1 MRRFALLLA
10 TVSLAACGDDA
21 QETTD
26 DGFTTSGDP
35 MTSAATESTSSS
47 TMTTSPS
54 TSESTSVSTTDPGTT
69 ESSGTTMVDPTEGT
83 TMEDPTEGTTMEDPT
98 VGTTMEE
105 VTTSSSGDEGT
116 TMMETEGDPLG
127 SWADCF
133 ADDTACLGGETC
145 IIATDMDSLQ
155 GSFCTFTDCDD
166 VSDCAAAPPT
176 GTAATVCEDAGTDGI
191 AECYLSCAAG
201 ETCPDGMEC
210 WNAIACVWPETDW
223 TCPLSLYDQIG
234 LAEACDCG
242 CGLTD
247 PDCDDMSV
255 ESCEMCDNPG
265 SCSEEACPGTI
276 DALDNSICGV

>member
-1 MRRFALLLA
+1 MRRFALLMA
-10 TVSLAACGDDA
+10 TLSIAACGDDA
-21 QETTD
+21 QEPTD
-26 DGFTTSGDP
+26 DGFTSTGDS
-35 MTSAATESTSSS
+35 MTGASTEPTSSTTMMTAS
-47 TMTTSPS
+47 TTTSVS
-54 TSESTSVSTTDPGTT
+54 TSTTDPGTT
-69 ESSGTTMVDPTEGT
+69 ESSGTTMEDPTAGTTMEPTEGT
-83 TMEDPTEGTTMEDPT
+83 TMEDPTEGTTME
-98 VGTTMEE
+98 EA
-105 VTTSSSGDEGT
+105 TTSSSGNEGT

-155 GSFCTFTDCDD
+155 GSFCAFTDCSD
-166 VSDCAAAPPT
+166 VGDCAAAPAT
-176 GTAATVCEDAGTDGI
+176 GTATTTCEDAGTDGI
-191 AECYLSCAAG
+191 AECFLSCAAG

-223 TCPLSLYDQIG
+223 TCPLSLYDQTG

-247 PDCDDMSV
+247 PDCDDMTI
-255 ESCEMCDNPG
+255 ESCEMCDSPG

-276 DALDNSICGV
+276 DALDNSICAI